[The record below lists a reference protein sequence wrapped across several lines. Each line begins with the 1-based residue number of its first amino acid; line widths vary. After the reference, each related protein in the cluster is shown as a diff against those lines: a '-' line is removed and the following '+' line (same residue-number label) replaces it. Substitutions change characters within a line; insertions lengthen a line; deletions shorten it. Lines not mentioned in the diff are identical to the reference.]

1 MFLTWIGLIWGSGF
15 GVYKLFC
22 KGYSLFWMRFRAG
35 QGWAREGHR
44 HRAHRAQ
51 GRAGQRRAAQG
62 SAKGARGQGREGKG
76 RAGKGR
82 PEQRTGRVASW
93 PQYSKKA
100 PTPSPCPSPSL
111 PPRFRETHTSLQ
123 DCTCRHNF
131 SACSCWSAQLKWDLE
146 AYTPGRTMQKVENC
160 AHQG

>member
-1 MFLTWIGLIWGSGF
+1 MFRSLGFISSFYKSFCMFLTWIGLIWGSGF

-35 QGWAREGHR
+35 QGRAREGHR

-51 GRAGQRRAAQG
+51 GSAGQRRAAQG

-82 PEQRTGRVASW
+82 PEQRTGRAASW

-100 PTPSPCPSPSL
+100 PTPSPCPVTFTPSPF
-111 PPRFRETHTSLQ
+111 PRNAYIAARLHLQ
-123 DCTCRHNF
+123 
-131 SACSCWSAQLKWDLE
+131 AQLFCLLMLVGS
-146 AYTPGRTMQKVENC
+146 A
-160 AHQG
+160 